1 MDDADRPALP
11 LSLRMVAW
19 FTILVGIGT
28 GLTMIVDLSHR
39 HLNLNFGVL
48 LIPAGF
54 GLLRRDRGWRTF
66 TLFML
71 WMGMIG
77 FGAGFV
83 LALLRIGD
91 FSPTRGFGPLMQ
103 IKSREMMAVI
113 CAGMF
118 LVELWQYR
126 VLTSPVVR
134 RLFGLIET
142 RGRSEDGRG
151 RGAGPGG
158 SSPGPFPG
166 T

>member
-1 MDDADRPALP
+1 MDDVERPALP
-11 LSLRMVAW
+11 LSLRAVAW

-28 GLTMIVDLSHR
+28 ALTMIVALFHRKLS
-39 HLNLNFGVL
+39 LNFGVL

-71 WMGMIG
+71 WLGMIG

-83 LALLRIGD
+83 LALVGVGKV
-91 FSPTRGFGPLMQ
+91 SPNSGFGPLRHFQ
-103 IKSREMMAVI
+103 SREMIGVS
-113 CAGMF
+113 CAAMF

-126 VLTSPVVR
+126 VLTRPVVR

-142 RGRSEDGRG
+142 RERSGDGRG